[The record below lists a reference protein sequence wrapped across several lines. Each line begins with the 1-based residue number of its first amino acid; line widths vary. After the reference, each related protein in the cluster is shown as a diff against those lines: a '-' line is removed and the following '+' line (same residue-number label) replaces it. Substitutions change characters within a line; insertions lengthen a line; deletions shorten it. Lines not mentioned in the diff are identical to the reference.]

1 MADIKAA
8 LNRLPSPVAGTSAGN
23 WLGVSGGS
31 DGHCA
36 IGDAPESIDGHRAI
50 GDI

>member
-8 LNRLPSPVAGTSAGN
+8 LNKLPVLAAGTSDDDDVG
-23 WLGVSGGS
+23 SGS

-36 IGDAPESIDGHRAI
+36 IGDM
-50 GDI
+50 